1 MKISSC
7 QLKKCS
13 THLAKQETA
22 RRRSSVGARPL
33 APVASWDKQ
42 QRPFSCCDDTR
53 RRNDAPTFSSGEM
66 RSAERFQS
74 ANGNRP
80 TSDVKDAKAFDLR
93 RLASE
98 SFQTTASRHAR
109 HAATAALIECVLS
122 FLSLCPLALASL
134 RLDETQLVSRHAR
147 TLIQRHDQARLF
159 RR

>member
-7 QLKKCS
+7 QLKKS
-13 THLAKQETA
+13 SAHLAKQETA
-22 RRRSSVGARPL
+22 RRRSSVGARP
-33 APVASWDKQ
+33 VVFRKQ
-42 QRPFSCCDDTR
+42 QRAFSCCDDTR

-80 TSDVKDAKAFDLR
+80 TSDVKDAKAFGPR

-98 SFQTTASRHAR
+98 SLQTTASRHAR